1 MRKGTSVFRC
11 NISQFLTRLEA
22 IFDDYQLT
30 PLTRVTRLPDFCDL
44 IIADYIRTFSEHAEC
59 DWEGLKRAL
68 KREYRDDDSYQQ
80 LFTRAFLEA
89 LKQKGC
95 TEGTELR
102 TFTRQYTAISLLNLC

>member
-44 IIADYIRTFSEHAEC
+44 IIADYIRTFRSTQSVT
-59 DWEGLKRAL
+59 GRAL
-68 KREYRDDDSYQQ
+68 S
-80 LFTRAFLEA
+80 
-89 LKQKGC
+89 GP
-95 TEGTELR
+95 
-102 TFTRQYTAISLLNLC
+102 